1 VPGANIGDG
10 VAVFEAVHGT
20 APDIA
25 GQGLANPLAVLLSAL
40 LMLEY
45 VGERAVAER
54 IERAIFDVL
63 EANRVRT
70 KDLGG
75 MADTDTFTQAIMDR
89 L

>member
-1 VPGANIGDG
+1 MPGANIGDG

-25 GQGLANPLAVLLSAL
+25 NQGLANPLAVLLSAL

-75 MADTDTFTQAIMDR
+75 TADTDTFTRAIVDR

>member
-1 VPGANIGDG
+1 
-10 VAVFEAVHGT
+10 
-20 APDIA
+20 
-25 GQGLANPLAVLLSAL
+25 
-40 LMLEY
+40 MLEY

-75 MADTDTFTQAIMDR
+75 TADTDTFTRAIVDR